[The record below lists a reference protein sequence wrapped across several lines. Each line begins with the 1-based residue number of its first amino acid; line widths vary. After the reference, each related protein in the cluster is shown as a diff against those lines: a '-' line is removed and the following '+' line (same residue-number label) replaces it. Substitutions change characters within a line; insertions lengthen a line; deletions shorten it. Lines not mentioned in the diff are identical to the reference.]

1 LTESLLT
8 GVEQKLNPFGV
19 YQVMRQEHPLYNDP
33 KRGNWNVFRY
43 PDVQRV
49 LSEYETFS
57 SHFTPKRSLLS
68 SLTPQPFAAAI
79 ISTDPPR
86 HRQLRSLVTQAFT
99 PRAVEALAPRITQI
113 VQEHLDKVTAGGRM
127 DIIEDLAYPLP
138 VIVIAELLG
147 IPSQDRAHFK
157 KWSDN
162 AVQAANFGSNVDLKK
177 FMSPSMLE
185 MGKYFIGMIEK
196 RQKIPGDDLISGLL
210 NASIEGEHLTQIELL
225 GFCVLLLVAGNET
238 TTNLIGN
245 SMLTFAEQPEKWQ
258 ELRAHPEL
266 LQPAIEESLR
276 FRSPVQAMFRVTT
289 TKVELHGQ
297 VIPAGAPVV
306 AWIGSANHDEGQF
319 PEPEQFD
326 TNRSPNRHIAFGQ
339 GIHFCLGAPL
349 ARLEAKIA
357 LSAMV
362 ERFDSFALETGARI
376 NRQPSL
382 IVYGVDCLPITFTRS

>member
-1 LTESLLT
+1 
-8 GVEQKLNPFGV
+8 
-19 YQVMRQEHPLYNDP
+19 
-33 KRGNWNVFRY
+33 
-43 PDVQRV
+43 
-49 LSEYETFS
+49 
-57 SHFTPKRSLLS
+57 
-68 SLTPQPFAAAI
+68 
-79 ISTDPPR
+79 
-86 HRQLRSLVTQAFT
+86 
-99 PRAVEALAPRITQI
+99 
-113 VQEHLDKVTAGGRM
+113 
-127 DIIEDLAYPLP
+127 
-138 VIVIAELLG
+138 
-147 IPSQDRAHFK
+147 
-157 KWSDN
+157 
-162 AVQAANFGSNVDLKK
+162 
-177 FMSPSMLE
+177 
-185 MGKYFIGMIEK
+185 
-196 RQKIPGDDLISGLL
+196 
-210 NASIEGEHLTQIELL
+210 
-225 GFCVLLLVAGNET
+225 
-238 TTNLIGN
+238 
-245 SMLTFAEQPEKWQ
+245 MLTFAEQPEKWQ

>member
-1 LTESLLT
+1 MESLLT
-8 GVEQKLNPFGV
+8 GVEQTLDPFTL
-19 YQVMRQEHPLYNDP
+19 YHAMRQEHPLYNDP
-33 KRGNWNVFRY
+33 RRGNWNVFRY

-57 SHFTPKRSLLS
+57 SQFMKKRSLLP
-68 SLTPQPFAAAI
+68 TQPFAAAI

-99 PRAVEALAPRITQI
+99 PRAVEALAPRITEI
-113 VQEHLDKVTAGGRM
+113 VQEHLDKVTTSGRM
-127 DIIEDLAYPLP
+127 VVIGDLAYPLP

-147 IPSQDRAHFK
+147 IPSQDRARFK
-157 KWSDN
+157 KWSDY
-162 AVQAANFGSNVDLKK
+162 AVQAANFGANVDLKK
-177 FMSPSMLE
+177 FMNPSMME

-196 RQKIPGDDLISGLL
+196 RQKLPEGDLISALL
-210 NASIEGEHLTQIELL
+210 NANIEGEHLTQIELL

-238 TTNLIGN
+238 TTNLLGN
-245 SMLTFAEQPEKWQ
+245 SMLSFAERPELWQ
-258 ELRAHPEL
+258 ELRAAPEL
-266 LQPAIEESLR
+266 VQQAIEESLR

-289 TKVELHGQ
+289 RKVELHGQ

-319 PEPEQFD
+319 PEPEQFN
-326 TNRSPNRHIAFGQ
+326 TSRSPNRHIAFGQ

-357 LSAMV
+357 LAAMV
-362 ERFDSFALETGARI
+362 ERFKSFALEPGAEVH
-376 NRQPSL
+376 RQPSL
-382 IVYGVDCLPITFTRS
+382 IVYGVDCLPISFIQG